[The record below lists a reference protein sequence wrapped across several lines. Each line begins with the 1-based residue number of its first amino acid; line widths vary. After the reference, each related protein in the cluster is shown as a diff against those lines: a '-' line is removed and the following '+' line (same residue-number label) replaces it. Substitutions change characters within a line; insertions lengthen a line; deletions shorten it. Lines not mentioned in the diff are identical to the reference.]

1 MAAHRLGC
9 ALFMHAVCFCCLL
22 ELFISPSPS
31 GTVNFTVSA
40 SLNLASQP
48 FRNRALPWTIAG
60 VITVVSLLVLVFLIS
75 KSSETNTRAAV
86 VEREVEG
93 QRQQISA
100 LERRVDEI
108 KQALTPEQL
117 QTLQAAQAL
126 VDRKRFSW
134 ARLFADLEAAL
145 PGSVRVKRI
154 TVRDVTARGGRTVAD
169 LELIVVSKNPADV
182 TGMIL
187 TMDRMGIFQAELVE
201 QNLQKDRNEVGTE
214 STLRVIYQP
223 RGSAPATVTGDNNVA
238 AATAA
243 QAMNMETR

>member
-1 MAAHRLGC
+1 
-9 ALFMHAVCFCCLL
+9 
-22 ELFISPSPS
+22 
-31 GTVNFTVSA
+31 VSA
-40 SLNLASQP
+40 SLNLSSQP

-60 VITVVSLLVLVFLIS
+60 VITVVSLLLLVILIS
-75 KSSETNTRAAV
+75 KSSETNTEAAV
-86 VEREVEG
+86 IEREVDG

-100 LERRVDEI
+100 LERRVEEI

-145 PGSVRVKRI
+145 PGSIRVKRI
-154 TVRDVTARGGRTVAD
+154 SVRDVAARGGQTVAD

-182 TGMIL
+182 TAMIL
-187 TMDRMGIFQAELVE
+187 TMDRTGIFRSELVE
-201 QNLQKDRNEVGTE
+201 QNLQKDRNEIGTE

-223 RGSAPATVTGDNNVA
+223 RGSVPTTATGDNNVA
-238 AATAA
+238 AANAA
-243 QAMNMETR
+243 QAMNVETR

>member
-1 MAAHRLGC
+1 
-9 ALFMHAVCFCCLL
+9 MHAVCFCCLL

-60 VITVVSLLVLVFLIS
+60 VITVVSLLVLVLLIS
-75 KSSETNTRAAV
+75 KSSETNTKAAV
-86 VEREVEG
+86 VEREVDG

-100 LERRVDEI
+100 LERRVEEI

-154 TVRDVTARGGRTVAD
+154 TVRDVAASGGRTVAD
-169 LELIVVSKNPADV
+169 LELVVVSKNPADV
-182 TGMIL
+182 TAMIL
-187 TMDRMGIFQAELVE
+187 AMDRMGIFQAELVE
-201 QNLQKDRNEVGTE
+201 QNLQKDRNEIGTE
-214 STLRVIYQP
+214 STLRVLYQP
-223 RGSAPATVTGDNNVA
+223 RGSVPATATGDNNVA
-238 AATAA
+238 AANAA
-243 QAMNMETR
+243 QAMNVETR

>member
-1 MAAHRLGC
+1 ML
-9 ALFMHAVCFCCLL
+9 LLLL
-22 ELFISPSPS
+22 ESVISPSPS

-60 VITVVSLLVLVFLIS
+60 VITIVSLLMLIFLIS
-75 KSSETNTRAAV
+75 KSSETNTKAV
-86 VEREVEG
+86 AVEREVEG

-100 LERRVDEI
+100 LERRVEEI

-154 TVRDVTARGGRTVAD
+154 TVRDVAARGGQTVAD

-182 TGMIL
+182 TAMIV
-187 TMDRMGIFQAELVE
+187 TMDRAGIFQSQLIE
-201 QNLQKDRNEVGTE
+201 QNLQKDRNEIGTE
-214 STLRVIYQP
+214 STLRVLYQP
-223 RGSAPATVTGDNNVA
+223 RGSVPTNATGDNNVA
-238 AATAA
+238 AANAA
-243 QAMNMETR
+243 QAMNVETR

>member
-1 MAAHRLGC
+1 
-9 ALFMHAVCFCCLL
+9 
-22 ELFISPSPS
+22 
-31 GTVNFTVSA
+31 VSA

-60 VITVVSLLVLVFLIS
+60 VITVVSLLVLVLLIS
-75 KSSETNTRAAV
+75 KSSETNTKAAA
-86 VEREVEG
+86 VEREVDA

-100 LERRVDEI
+100 LEHRVEEI

-154 TVRDVTARGGRTVAD
+154 TVRDVAASGGRTVAD
-169 LELIVVSKNPADV
+169 LELVVVSKNPADV
-182 TGMIL
+182 TAMIL
-187 TMDRMGIFQAELVE
+187 AMDRMGIFQAELVE
-201 QNLQKDRNEVGTE
+201 QNLQKDRNEIGTE
-214 STLRVIYQP
+214 STLRVLYQP
-223 RGSAPATVTGDNNVA
+223 RGSVPATATGDNNVA
-238 AATAA
+238 AANAA
-243 QAMNMETR
+243 QAMNVETR